1 MSENETAPTT
11 TWWTACRYDDEP
23 EPVEVTR
30 ETKQCLYTIGWR
42 GREERRL
49 KSGSYGQYFRTHE
62 EAVNWLAHRALE
74 RQVTAQWSLREAER
88 RVARLRELYPDSPA
102 WLETTEVNDG

>member
-1 MSENETAPTT
+1 VSENETAPTT
-11 TWWTACRYDDEP
+11 TWWTACRYDDKP
-23 EPVEVTR
+23 KPVEVTR

-49 KSGSYGQYFRTHE
+49 KSGGYFRTYE
-62 EAVNWLAHRALE
+62 EAVNWLAHRALD
-74 RQVTAQWSLREAER
+74 RQVNAQWNLREAER

-102 WLETTEVNDG
+102 WLDTAEAYNG